1 MKNHLLA
8 YLNHLSETY
17 RRGDAREESYYIH
30 LDELLHAF
38 AEFRNIKAIDVTI
51 LPKKTEAGNPD
62 FRIWD
67 GRNHVTGYI
76 EAKDPS
82 ITNLDTVESSAQLQR
97 YMQTFPNVILTNFYE
112 FRLYRDGERIAQA
125 LIARPQLA
133 RKLQTAPP
141 LENLEPFIELFDR
154 FFSFSVPKVFS
165 AKSLATELA
174 KRTRFLRDEV
184 VSVELQENGSKGH
197 RQVIGFYEAFQKYL
211 IHSLSKTD
219 FADLYSQTLTYGLF
233 AARSR
238 ANGEFNRRLAFDYI
252 PHTIGILRDVFRF
265 ISLEDPPES
274 MRIIIDDI
282 SEILSLADVIKIL
295 YEYQASGKG
304 KDPIIHFYETFLAT
318 YDPDVRER
326 CGVYYT
332 PEPVVGFIVRS
343 IHSLM
348 KTHFNLTDGLAS
360 HDLKFLD
367 PAGGTLTFP
376 AEAIRIAAEEYIS
389 KYGNGSLN
397 QWIRSHILEDFYAF
411 ELMMAPYAI
420 GHLKIAYIFEEL
432 GYKMKKDERFKL
444 YLTNSLE
451 IEDIAQINIPGI
463 SSLSEESH
471 LAAQIKKEESIL
483 VICGNPPYSG
493 QSSTSNDWTEK
504 LLKKD
509 IDGAHS
515 YYKVDGKPLGEKNP
529 KWLQDDYVKFIRFA
543 QWKIEKNGR
552 GIVAMITNHSYLD
565 NPTFRGM
572 RQSLL
577 KSFDEIYILD
587 LHGNSLKKEKTSDG
601 GKDENVFDIRQG
613 VAIALFIKTGKK
625 QKHKVFHHELQ
636 GLRKDKYAWL
646 ESHSLENA
654 PYTAIQ
660 PQSPYYFLVE
670 RNTAAIA
677 HYLDW
682 PSITDI
688 FPVNSVG
695 IVTARDSLTIQF
707 SERDMWNTVQNFSR
721 LEPEI
726 ARHTYQLGKDT
737 RDWKVNLAQL
747 DLKRFELNRSKIL
760 PIHYRPFDKRYTYYT
775 GHSRGFICMPRPEV
789 MGHLLEENIALTTTR
804 QVKAGNFWRHSFI
817 TNSITESCILSNS
830 TSEISSVFP
839 LYLYEKY
846 KKRKSV
852 PLSSLML
859 FEPQESYGR
868 KPNIAPAIFEK
879 LTASYQRKPSP
890 EEILHYI
897 YGIFYSTIF
906 RETYADFLKIDFPRV
921 PFTTELALFEKMA
934 ALGEKLAHLHLMQS
948 PLLEHP
954 IAKYQGEGDN
964 DRVEKIRYDETLQ
977 RVYINKDKFFE
988 GVTPE
993 LWNVYIGGYQ
1003 VLHKY
1008 LKDRKGRPMD
1018 DAPHYTRIVTALHHT
1033 KLLQNE
1039 SDELY
1044 TAIESHPI
1052 LSWEA

>member
-38 AEFRNIKAIDVTI
+38 AEFRNITTIDVTI

-112 FRLYRDGERIAQA
+112 FRLYRDGEKIAQA

-219 FADLYSQTLTYGLF
+219 FADLYSQTITYGLF

-238 ANGEFNRRLAFDYI
+238 VPADQKEFNRRMAFDYI
-252 PHTIGILRDVFRF
+252 PQTIGILRDIFEF
-265 ISLEDPPES
+265 ISIGNPPKS
-274 MRIIIDDI
+274 FQLIIDDI
-282 SEILSLADVIKIL
+282 AEVLQASDLDKIIG
-295 YEYQASGKG
+295 EYQEEGKG
-304 KDPIIHFYETFLAT
+304 RDPIIHFYETFLKT
-318 YDPDVRER
+318 YDPALQKIL
-326 CGVYYT
+326 GVYYT
-332 PEPVVGFIVRS
+332 PESVVKFIVRAVHELLKS
-343 IHSLM
+343 SFQIP
-348 KTHFNLTDGLAS
+348 DGLAGNEVK
-360 HDLKFLD
+360 LLD
-367 PAGGTLTFP
+367 PAGGTLSFP
-376 AEAIRIAAEEYIS
+376 AEAIRVASEEYVN
-389 KYGNGSLN
+389 KYGHGSLA
-397 QWIRSHILEDFYAF
+397 QWIQSHILKNFYAF
-411 ELMMAPYAI
+411 ELMMAPYAV
-420 GHLKIAYIFEEL
+420 GHLKINFLLREL
-432 GYKMKKDERFKL
+432 GYKMKDDERFQL
-444 YLTNSLE
+444 YLTNTLE
-451 IEDIAQINIPGI
+451 MEDMEQVYIPGL
-463 SSLSEESH
+463 SALSEESH
-471 LAAQIKKEESIL
+471 LAGHVKKDDAIL
-483 VICGNPPYSG
+483 VIIGNPPYREN
-493 QSSTSNDWTEK
+493 SSTQNKWTEL
-504 LLKKD
+504 LLKTD
-509 IDGAHS
+509 MNSAQN
-515 YYKVDGKPLGEKNP
+515 YYSVDGKALTERNP
-529 KWLQDDYVKFIRFA
+529 KSLQNDYIKFIRLA
-543 QWKIEKNGR
+543 QWKIHKAGR
-552 GIVAMITNHSYLD
+552 GIVAMITSHSYI
-565 NPTFRGM
+565 NNIMANGM

-577 KSFDEIYILD
+577 KTFDLIYIID
-587 LHGNSLKKEKTSDG
+587 LHGNSITQEKAPDG
-601 GKDENVFDIRQG
+601 SKDVSVFDIRQG
-613 VAIALFIKTGKK
+613 TAIAIFVKNPRISKK
-625 QKHKVFHHELQ
+625 HVFHTETFGSRQEKFNFLDQ
-636 GLRKDKYAWL
+636 
-646 ESHSLENA
+646 HSLVNA
-654 PYTAIQ
+654 PFQEIKPQTPWYFFQ
-660 PQSPYYFLVE
+660 PWPGNQPV
-670 RNTAAIA
+670 
-677 HYLDW
+677 YLSW
-682 PSITDI
+682 PSLPKI
-688 FPVNSVG
+688 FPVHSSA
-695 IVTARDSLTIQF
+695 IKTHRDAFVVQFDKKTLTNNIRMF
-707 SERDMWNTVQNFSR
+707 RNKFFPDDLIAETFGLKDNRDWLLSESR
-721 LEPEI
+721 KK
-726 ARHTYQLGKDT
+726 AMKDT
-737 RDWKVNLAQL
+737 HWENNIKKTL
-747 DLKRFELNRSKIL
+747 
-760 PIHYRPFDKRYTYYT
+760 YRPFDYRMLYY
-775 GHSRGFICMPRPEV
+775 SDYLIDWPRNEV
-789 MGHLLEENIALTTTR
+789 MQHMEKDNIALIATR
-804 QVKAGNFWRHSFI
+804 GNRQISTGYFFI
-817 TNSITESCILSNS
+817 SDKLTDVHILDTAKDS
-830 TSEISSVFP
+830 TYQFP
-839 LYLYEKY
+839 LYLYTDKP
-846 KKRKSV
+846 KKKKSN
-852 PLSSLML
+852 PMATFML

-868 KPNIAPAIFEK
+868 KPNIAPAIFDK

-934 ALGEKLAHLHLMQS
+934 ALGEKLAQLHLMQS

-964 DRVEKIRYDETLQ
+964 DRVENIRYDETLQ
-977 RVYINKDKFFE
+977 RVYINKDKYFE

-1044 TAIESHPI
+1044 TAIESQPI